1 MVNLISNEP
10 KTGCYLLPILSNP
23 QAPIFKINTLAP
35 AGPEAQPVRPFP
47 LGPLRPLLTTPTPL
61 LAPPLELLNPHLHFL
76 SRCWLLTSLT
86 WSVKLLGMLPSL
98 WTATGGGHDIGW
110 PRSRGHL
117 EGAKAVRECVEACLE
132 LGIEYLTL
140 YAFSTENW
148 QRPKEEVDTLMGLL
162 QRFLRDYTKDMAKRG
177 VRVQA
182 IGRLNELPPE
192 CQDQLEHAIT
202 TTANNKQLTAIL
214 AVNYSGRT
222 EIIDAIQRLAKEVA
236 TGKLQPDAID
246 AELFSSF
253 LYTRHLPDPD
263 LLIRTSGEMR
273 ISNFLLWQVSYTE
286 MYVIPKLWPDF
297 SRQDLVDAIDEYNRR
312 QRRYGGV

>member
-1 MVNLISNEP
+1 MPLVDQLNMVS
-10 KTGCYLLPILSNP
+10 KTPRHVAVIMDGNGRWAR
-23 QAPIFKINTLAP
+23 Q
-35 AGPEAQPVRPFP
+35 R
-47 LGPLRPLLTTPTPL
+47 
-61 LAPPLELLNPHLHFL
+61 
-76 SRCWLLTSLT
+76 
-86 WSVKLLGMLPSL
+86 
-98 WTATGGGHDIGW
+98 GW

-117 EGAKAVRECVEACLE
+117 EGAKAVRECVETCLE

-162 QRFLRDYTKDMAKRG
+162 QRFLRDYTKDLAGRG

-192 CQDQLEHAIT
+192 CQDQLQHAIT
-202 TTANNKQLTAIL
+202 ATANNTQLTAIL

-236 TGKLQPDAID
+236 AGKLKPDAID
-246 AELFSSF
+246 AELFNSF
-253 LYTRHLPDPD
+253 LYTRDLPDPD

-286 MYVIPKLWPDF
+286 IYVIPKLWPDF
-297 SRQDLVDAIDEYNRR
+297 TRQDLVDAVAEYNRR